1 MIMRYS
7 GWGGETGIYREAKM
21 FQRCKNLKI
30 MNKNGRKSKELTEK
44 NILLILKFQ
53 MSISMNSNRIFFEN
67 KF

>member
-44 NILLILKFQ
+44 IYY
-53 MSISMNSNRIFFEN
+53 
-67 KF
+67 